1 MRRVSQTLMLLLV
14 VAVAVLWIVTP
25 VNAGQKGS
33 ATQESKPD
41 ARFQLTT
48 TSIAPNMGV
57 SFADGRFSFKNQ
69 QYKFQ
74 VEAETMGSQEALQL
88 LAGEQITYEGLVYNL
103 KNPSDFAGTYTR
115 VKPEVVKAMGARGAV
130 FQNEKGVVMR
140 LTRTIKSRE
149 DESLRLLTDS
159 FKVSMRDF

>member
-1 MRRVSQTLMLLLV
+1 MQLARQGRSVNNSRKETKMRRVSQTLMLLLV

-33 ATQESKPD
+33 ATTQESKPD

-88 LAGEQITYEGLVYNL
+88 LAGEQ
-103 KNPSDFAGTYTR
+103 
-115 VKPEVVKAMGARGAV
+115 
-130 FQNEKGVVMR
+130 
-140 LTRTIKSRE
+140 
-149 DESLRLLTDS
+149 
-159 FKVSMRDF
+159 